1 MKKPEKKLKKI
12 HSLRHQI
19 TAYFIGL
26 LFLSILTITV
36 INGAFLEK
44 YYVTKKID
52 VLLDLRTTL
61 ENTDIDKMMNS
72 DSSEGSESIPD
83 EIQRA
88 CSRNNLSWVIID
100 SSNTSWLSWGENEK
114 MLQSKLFGYVYDLDE
129 DGDKSRTLK
138 QGDNYTIQQSHDRF
152 AGMDYVECWGQL
164 DDEHYFIIRTPLE
177 SIRESANIS
186 NKFYFAVG
194 LAIIVVSGL
203 MIMLVTKRIT
213 RPISELTDLSKKMSD
228 LDFEAKYES
237 KVGNEIDVLG
247 DNFNRMSSQLE
258 TTISELKSAN
268 NELQRDIEDKI
279 KIDKMR
285 KEFLDN
291 VSHELKTPIA
301 LIQGYAEGLKENI
314 SDDPES
320 REFYCDV
327 IMDEASKMNKLV
339 KNLLTLNQLESGKDA
354 VVMERFDIVSLIR
367 GVLQTMNIMIGQ
379 KEANVIFEAEK
390 PVYVWADEFKI
401 EEVVTNY
408 VSNALNHL
416 DGEKEIEIKLQDMDT
431 QNDTKTQDGNDP
443 QSGNAT
449 KYSVNTATENMA
461 VETATTE
468 PEKKSRRGIL
478 RKKEKVQERT
488 GNSITEQNEQENALK
503 DSSASDF
510 SSENATES
518 TGEPTQDTEGST
530 NRKVTEEVTEPAEKP
545 KQENSRWE
553 KEPENVEMKLWD
565 VGKDQVETG
574 SLKDLLDGSDEDL
587 EEWKD

>member
-314 SDDPES
+314 SDDPE
-320 REFYCDV
+320 V
-327 IMDEASKMNKLV
+327 
-339 KNLLTLNQLESGKDA
+339 
-354 VVMERFDIVSLIR
+354 
-367 GVLQTMNIMIGQ
+367 
-379 KEANVIFEAEK
+379 
-390 PVYVWADEFKI
+390 
-401 EEVVTNY
+401 
-408 VSNALNHL
+408 
-416 DGEKEIEIKLQDMDT
+416 
-431 QNDTKTQDGNDP
+431 
-443 QSGNAT
+443 
-449 KYSVNTATENMA
+449 
-461 VETATTE
+461 
-468 PEKKSRRGIL
+468 
-478 RKKEKVQERT
+478 
-488 GNSITEQNEQENALK
+488 
-503 DSSASDF
+503 
-510 SSENATES
+510 
-518 TGEPTQDTEGST
+518 
-530 NRKVTEEVTEPAEKP
+530 
-545 KQENSRWE
+545 
-553 KEPENVEMKLWD
+553 
-565 VGKDQVETG
+565 
-574 SLKDLLDGSDEDL
+574 
-587 EEWKD
+587 